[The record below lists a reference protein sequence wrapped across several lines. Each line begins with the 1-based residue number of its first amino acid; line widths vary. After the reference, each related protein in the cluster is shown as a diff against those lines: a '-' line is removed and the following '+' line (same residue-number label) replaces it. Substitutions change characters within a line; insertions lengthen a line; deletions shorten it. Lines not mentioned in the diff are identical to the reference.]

1 MVNFYLRL
9 ILSQYIEWMAGIE
22 VGDILVIDGG
32 MASFEVIEKVGNDLR
47 CQCTDSGLFLPR
59 AKFSFWRD
67 GKLVARNNE
76 LPTLSKKV
84 QFILIVGLILELFLD
99 TVAVCLSL
107 LTHRISSGIILDF
120 TLTNLS

>member
-1 MVNFYLRL
+1 
-9 ILSQYIEWMAGIE
+9 MAGIE